1 MAYTPQSVIAD
12 VRDGRAPDPAALLEF
27 VQGMAD
33 GRTSEGQMAAFA
45 MAVRCRGLSA
55 TDTVRLTLAMRDSGE
70 RLSRAMLDIDDRPL
84 LDKHSTGGV
93 GDPVSLAL
101 APMLAACGAAV
112 PMLSGR
118 GLGHTGGTLDKLS
131 AIPGYCVDADLD
143 TLRRALRK
151 AGCAIVG
158 AGRGLAPADRR
169 LYAVRDVTATVDA
182 MPLIV
187 ASILSKKLAIE
198 LDALVLDVKCGSGAF
213 FPERDDAER
222 LAHSLVK
229 VANDAGLPCSALIT
243 DMGEPLVP
251 AVGNATEL
259 RAVLAYLGG
268 GTASPR
274 LHAACL
280 ALGAEVMCRAGL
292 AHTPHDARTRLAHA
306 RDSGAAIEHF
316 ARMVAA
322 LGGPS
327 DLALAFERDLPSAP
341 IQVDVLAEDDGAI
354 RAIDARRLGE
364 LVVDLGGGRRHP
376 DDRIDVAVGLDRVRA
391 VGEGV
396 QAGEP
401 LLRLCLRDAEQ
412 IEWARARALAAFEIG
427 EPVPAIPLVQARI
440 DMESD

>member
-12 VRDGRAPDPAALLEF
+12 VRDGRAPDPAALIEF

-45 MAVRCRGLSA
+45 MAVRCRGLSSLE
-55 TDTVRLTLAMRDSGE
+55 TVRLTLAMRDSGE
-70 RLSRAMLDIDDRPL
+70 RLSRALLDIDRPL

-93 GDPVSLAL
+93 GDAVSLAL

-131 AIPGYCVDADLD
+131 AIPGYSVDVDID
-143 TLRRALRK
+143 TLRRALRD

-187 ASILSKKLAIE
+187 ASILSKKLAVE

-213 FPERDDAER
+213 FPERSDAER
-222 LAHSLVK
+222 LARALVA

-251 AVGNATEL
+251 AIGNATEVRSVL
-259 RAVLAYLGG
+259 RYLRGDVLP
-268 GTASPR
+268 PR
-274 LHAACL
+274 MHEACL
-280 ALGAEVMCRAGL
+280 ALGTEVLLRGGL
-292 AHTPHDARTRLAHA
+292 APSPSDARTRLQ
-306 RDSGAAIEHF
+306 RTLDSGAAVEHF
-316 ARMVAA
+316 SRMVVA
-322 LGGPS
+322 LGGS
-327 DLALAFERDLPSAP
+327 ADFVVAFERDLPSAP
-341 IQVDVLAEDDGAI
+341 IQVDVLAEDDGTI

-376 DDRIDVAVGLDRVRA
+376 DDRIDFAVGLDQVRG
-391 VGEGV
+391 VGESV

-401 LLRLCLRDAEQ
+401 LLRLCLRDAVQ
-412 IEWARARALAAFEIG
+412 IDWAKARVLTAFELG
-427 EPVPAIPLVQARI
+427 ERVPPVALVQQRI
-440 DMESD
+440 VAEVQ